1 MEYSRIKCYNGIII
15 YALADP
21 FIVIFIFF
29 LVTQNTKGLLSVIL
43 EVALGSTNKHF
54 WHHS

>member
-1 MEYSRIKCYNGIII
+1 MENSRIKCNNGIII
-15 YALADP
+15 CALADP
-21 FIVIFIFF
+21 FTVIFIFF